1 MLSLSYDDVVPR
13 FSDPILGSCLERIVL
28 RDNASR
34 THSMSHFAVF
44 LRMSIYRK
52 ICFSY
57 SSKSEVLFQLVRQNR
72 HRKSGLFS
80 FITRR
85 RCVSFG
91 KNNSLSSFIG
101 KLIKGKLTAQGQ
113 SDSSVYLK
121 ALSVVL

>member
-34 THSMSHFAVF
+34 TQSMSHFAVF

-57 SSKSEVLFQLVRQNR
+57 SSKSEVLFPLVRQNR

-91 KNNSLSSFIG
+91 NNNSLSSFIG

-121 ALSVVL
+121 ALSVV